1 MKKTVILFIGIF
13 FLSFSCFAQ
22 SESENINVQTGEA
35 EEISTLEAPVNFLA
49 TALDDQSVTLTWD
62 DICEI
67 ETGFI
72 IERKGGGEGFSEI
85 ASLDV
90 NSTSFIDKG
99 LTFGVK
105 YTYRI
110 CSYNQQEK
118 SDYSK
123 KVSVKTIFPQPL
135 DLAVEIIDD
144 QSVKLTWVENCA
156 FEEGFIVER
165 KKKGTEFQEIGRTE
179 KDGIEF
185 TDEDLLYRNKY
196 TYRICGFTAL
206 NKSDYSE
213 KTVAKTVFPIP
224 ANFKVRA
231 LDDQSVRL
239 SWEDRCDFE
248 KGFIIE
254 RKVKK
259 EEFSNIVE
267 LTENTTYF
275 DDKGLTDGKGYYY
288 RIKAFSQ
295 LNESDYSSEISIS
308 TSFPAPQNLYVDILN
323 DHSCKLYWEDKSS
336 FVTGFIVERKENEG
350 EFEQIAELG
359 GITKNYVD
367 ETMVL
372 GSNYSYRI
380 RALSEKN
387 TSAYSNEIST
397 KTDFP
402 GPANL
407 YSETIDDQSL
417 RLYWEDNSTFEEG
430 FKLERKDEDSDY
442 VEISLLEP
450 NTTTFIDKNLKYG
463 RTYIYRVAAYTITST
478 TGYSNEHSAKT
489 IFPKPSY
496 LSALVL
502 DDQSI
507 KLSWLDNCNF
517 DEGFKLE
524 RKEDS
529 GEFRSIASLDTET
542 TSYLDENLHYG
553 TNYIYRVFA
562 VTKLNNSDYSN
573 KVEVKTFFPEPT
585 YLSSEVINDQ
595 TISLYWEDNCS
606 FEAGFRLERK
616 MDSKAFSE
624 IAVFGENITTH
635 IDKDLSFGKT
645 YYYRV
650 LAFTSFNESDYSNVE
665 YASTIFAKPT
675 NLTAKIIGAEE
686 IDLTWSDN
694 CYFENGY
701 SIERSVGGSDFKEIG
716 RTSSNIKEYKDLDL
730 AFGADYTYRVRAY
743 TKLNYSDYSK
753 TVTRSLGICAPTS
766 LKTRIIGDRQIKL
779 TWTDNTNIED
789 GFKIERRTSEQEFE
803 FYAKISANVTSYID
817 TDTEIHVNYYYRI
830 FSYSKGN
837 KSHYSNEVHAI
848 CHYGELRVPE
858 DYFSIQSAID
868 ASTSGDIVL
877 VQPGTYKENLNFNG
891 KNITIGSLYLTTGN
905 AKYIDDTILDGDK
918 ENSVVIFENEEK
930 KNTRLIG
937 FTIINGIGNALRG
950 GGIFIY
956 NSSPTLKNLV
966 ITGNTADEF
975 GGGIYLYNSNP
986 VMEDLTIS
994 SNTSSGTLYGY
1005 GGGVYL
1011 NNSNPQM
1018 TRITITDNTCTE
1030 FGGGIYI
1037 YNSNPELRNCMITF
1051 NKVKGNKYGF
1061 GGAVYTQYAR
1071 PILSSLTIYG
1081 NEARQGGAIFCNS
1094 FSNPKLLNSILWQN
1108 KPQEI
1113 CFHKFGDIKITIGY
1127 TDLEGAEEGILTN
1140 NNGSIFFQM
1149 GFINVDPK
1157 FENPAFKN
1165 FHLKEGSDCIDAG
1178 NPAVEYNDID
1188 GSIND
1193 LGAYGGARG
1202 NWK

>member
-22 SESENINVQTGEA
+22 SENENINDQTGEA
-35 EEISTLEAPVNFLA
+35 EEINTLETPANFQA
-49 TALDDQSVTLTWD
+49 TVLDDQSVILTWD

-67 ETGFI
+67 EEGFI
-72 IERKGGGEGFSEI
+72 IERKGGGEGFSET
-85 ASLDV
+85 ASLNM
-90 NSTSFIDKG
+90 NSTSFTDKG
-99 LTFGVK
+99 LTFDVK

-110 CSYNQQEK
+110 CSYNHLEK
-118 SDYSK
+118 SDYSE

-135 DLAVEIIDD
+135 DLAVEIIND

-156 FEEGFIVER
+156 FEDGFIVER
-165 KKKGTEFQEIGRTE
+165 KEKGTKFQEIERTE
-179 KDGIEF
+179 KDKIEF
-185 TDEDLLYRNKY
+185 TDKGLLYRNKY

-206 NKSDYSE
+206 NKSDYSGKIVVE
-213 KTVAKTVFPIP
+213 TIFPIP
-224 ANFKVRA
+224 ANIKVRA

-239 SWEDRCDFE
+239 SWEDKCDFE

-259 EEFSNIVE
+259 EEFSNIAE
-267 LTENTTYF
+267 LTENTTYY
-275 DDKGLTDGKGYYY
+275 DDKGLTDGDVYYY

-295 LNESDYSSEISIS
+295 LNESDYSSEISVS
-308 TSFPAPQNLYVDILN
+308 TSFPAPQNLYVDVLN

-372 GSNYSYRI
+372 GSYYIYRI
-380 RALSEKN
+380 KALSEIN
-387 TSAYSNEIST
+387 SSSYSNEIST
-397 KTDFP
+397 KTEFP

-417 RLYWEDNSTFEEG
+417 RLYWEDNSVFEEG
-430 FKLERKDEDSDY
+430 FKLERKDEDGDY
-442 VEISLLEP
+442 AEIALLEP

-463 RTYIYRVAAYTITST
+463 ITYIYRVAAYTITST
-478 TGYSNEHSAKT
+478 TGYSNEHSEKT

-496 LSALVL
+496 LSAQVL

-507 KLSWLDNCNF
+507 KLSWLDNCTF

-524 RKEDS
+524 RKENG
-529 GEFRSIASLDTET
+529 GEFHSIVSLDAKT

-573 KVEVKTFFPEPT
+573 IVEVETFFPEPT
-585 YLSSEVINDQ
+585 YLSSEVIDDQ

-606 FEAGFRLERK
+606 FEVGFRLERK
-616 MDSKAFSE
+616 MDSKEFSE
-624 IAVFGENITTH
+624 IAVFSENTTSFK
-635 IDKDLSFGKT
+635 DKDLSFGKT

-675 NLTAKIIGAEE
+675 NLTAKIIGAGE
-686 IDLTWSDN
+686 IDLAWSDN
-694 CYFENGY
+694 CFFENGY

-716 RTSSNIKEYKDLDL
+716 KTSSNTNEFKDLNL

-753 TVTRSLGICAPTS
+753 TVTRSLGISAPAN
-766 LKTRIIGDRQIKL
+766 LKTHVIGDRQVKL

-789 GFKIERRTSEQEFE
+789 GFKIERRTSDQEFE
-803 FYAKISANVTSYID
+803 FYTQVPANVTSYLD
-817 TDTEIHVNYYYRI
+817 TGTKIHVNYYYRI
-830 FSYSKGN
+830 FGYSKGN
-837 KSHYSNEVHAI
+837 KSHYSNEVHAV
-848 CHYGELRVPE
+848 CHHGELRVPE
-858 DYFSIQSAID
+858 DYSSIQSAID
-868 ASTSGDIVL
+868 ASISGDIVL

-891 KNITIGSLYLTTGN
+891 KNITVGSLYLTTGN
-905 AKYIDDTILDGDK
+905 ARYIADTILNGNK
-918 ENSVVIFENEEK
+918 ANSVVIFENEEK
-930 KNTRLIG
+930 ENTLLIG
-937 FTIINGIGNALRG
+937 FTIINGSGNALRG

-956 NSSPTLKNLV
+956 NSSPTLKDLV

-994 SNTSSGTLYGY
+994 SNTSLGTIYGY

-1018 TRITITDNTCTE
+1018 TRIAITDNTCTE

-1037 YNSNPELRNCMITF
+1037 YNSNPELRNCIIAF
-1051 NKVKGNKYGF
+1051 NTVKGNKYGF

-1071 PILSSLTIYG
+1071 PILSNLTIYG
-1081 NEARQGGAIFCNS
+1081 NKALQGGAIFCNS

-1140 NNGSIFFQM
+1140 NNGSVFFQM

-1157 FENPAFKN
+1157 FENPAFNN
-1165 FHLKEGSDCIDAG
+1165 FHLKEGSTCIDAG
-1178 NPAVEYNDID
+1178 NPAAEYNDID
-1188 GSIND
+1188 GSVND
-1193 LGAYGGARG
+1193 LGAYGGTLG
-1202 NWK
+1202 DWK